1 MESWSIVLPVFSG
14 VILFLLIKFRIEKSK
29 KREKIKKEE
38 KEEEEFKTS
47 TINTLVDAIMYL
59 YSFDKSN
66 VHKIIIRKHLNV
78 TLEDEN
84 NVRRAISDHL
94 HINSSVILKD
104 ENLALSLACGVKQT
118 LQILIDQYLA
128 HRAKKLYWIH
138 EEEKKFVGWY
148 EKPKLERSYGEYSE
162 KNIEDYLDAIKKIS
176 KEKEEEESLFWGF
189 HNMVQE
195 SLPDIRTWGNI
206 SYKVYLMLELKEG

>member
-1 MESWSIVLPVFSG
+1 MEAFWFIGFLILNGFIL
-14 VILFLLIKFRIEKSK
+14 ILFISFPIRKERK
-29 KREKIKKEE
+29 KRKKEE
-38 KEEEEFKTS
+38 VEEKKFKAS
-47 TINTLVDAIMYL
+47 TINTLVDAIMWL
-59 YSFDKSN
+59 YSFSTSN
-66 VHKIIIRKHLNV
+66 VYKIIVRTNLNV

-84 NVRRAISDHL
+84 NVRKAISDHL

-148 EKPKLERSYGEYSE
+148 EKPKLEKAYGQYSE
-162 KNIEDYLDAIKKIS
+162 KNIEDYLETTKNVSIE
-176 KEKEEEESLFWGF
+176 KEKAEGLFWNF